1 MSGIFILFLVIW
13 AWSDYLWLSIENIL
27 SCNRPLFLHTY
38 WPDLASSE
46 FQHWPVIV
54 ITVNILSLSIII
66 DNRYTPFFLLTP
78 THQLYLLCGSSLKL
92 VQTSLDTPILHYI
105 HYSTLLMA
113 THARPLHTLTEQG
126 FIYQRVWSW
135 QFSNL
140 NSILH
145 LTILI
150 RVIRL
155 LSIPRIVHVDDGD
168 VLDQKFIVWVL
179 VGLWSGRLLFQKAP
193 LPRLPHQTPIVLFW
207 LLPFLHWGIWLY
219 WQLGWRGKR
228 LCCFVFLIVVL
239 ILSSLACWWW
249 LVQHQF
255 HFLLLGKSFAEVE
268 VFLYRVEPFVEFV
281 VIRGIV
287 CLLIDFTIEWAC
299 YLNVVVFV
307 TKRDIRFIHQNYPMK
322 S

>member
-1 MSGIFILFLVIW
+1 
-13 AWSDYLWLSIENIL
+13 
-27 SCNRPLFLHTY
+27 
-38 WPDLASSE
+38 
-46 FQHWPVIV
+46 
-54 ITVNILSLSIII
+54 
-66 DNRYTPFFLLTP
+66 
-78 THQLYLLCGSSLKL
+78 
-92 VQTSLDTPILHYI
+92 
-105 HYSTLLMA
+105 MA

-268 VFLYRVEPFVEFV
+268 VFLYGVEPFVEFV